1 MIALIIGVLSFWLP
15 LNDDVKPEKCEI
27 ARIYQSVDI
36 AKESRVL
43 TMNGS
48 FSRATL
54 LFEPHIIDKGEHT
67 MNLTRK
73 VKNLYHVE
81 DTNIYI
87 ETRLCWNIG
96 FKQSAK
102 VIIEDMTAYTIGH
115 VYFQ

>member
-1 MIALIIGVLSFWLP
+1 MIGLIIGLLFLWTP
-15 LNDDVKPEKCEI
+15 MNDDVKPAQCEI

-36 AKESRVL
+36 PKESRVL

-54 LFEPHIIDKGEHT
+54 LFEPYLLEKGEHS
-67 MNLTRK
+67 MALTRK
-73 VKNLYHVE
+73 VKDLYQVE
-81 DTNIYI
+81 GTNIYI

-96 FKQSAK
+96 FKQSARV
-102 VIIEDMTAYTIGH
+102 VIGDMEAHTIGQ